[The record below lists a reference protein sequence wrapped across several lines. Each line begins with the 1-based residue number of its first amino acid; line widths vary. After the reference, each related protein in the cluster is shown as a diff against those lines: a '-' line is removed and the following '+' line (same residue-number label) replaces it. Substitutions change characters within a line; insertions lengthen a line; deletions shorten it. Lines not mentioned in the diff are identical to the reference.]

1 MLRLKI
7 KYIHE
12 QKTDLVYTINIKTD
26 ILFSFSQE
34 TSKLLVIWTFIYLQQ
49 FKDNVILYLKKNRCT
64 DYINI
69 LVTSALLLFVIDSV
83 YK

>member
-1 MLRLKI
+1 M
-7 KYIHE
+7 HE
-12 QKTDLVYTINIKTD
+12 QKADLVYTINIKTD

-49 FKDNVILYLKKNRCT
+49 FKDNVILYFKKNRCT